1 MVFATDHVL
10 PFVFQFYVK
19 ALASVSIITEV
30 LADDY
35 IAEIAP
41 VTEETARSAKSD
53 SAGGRI
59 ACIYGL
65 DIRKLRAC
73 LKTIVNRSEFSESN
87 YNSRHHEHFVG

>member
-1 MVFATDHVL
+1 
-10 PFVFQFYVK
+10 
-19 ALASVSIITEV
+19 LASVSIITEV

-65 DIRKLRAC
+65 DIRKLKSLAA
-73 LKTIVNRSEFSESN
+73 
-87 YNSRHHEHFVG
+87 